1 VPARLRTP
9 EMQSVQASVTSEI
22 HAWMIRHELLPAAH
36 ASTMAAMIGTFCCRC
51 SPHGL
56 EHGLEI
62 SQPEDYHVMA
72 RLLAV
77 LLCLDDPAPGQQG
90 ASEVLGK
97 IASGVSAILAG
108 APLAASPWLGAVSE
122 LLRGVAGP
130 AGRDIETFK
139 AAFLDHWD
147 AVQEETRAMA
157 RAGAS
162 EPVWTA
168 RRDWLA
174 DYLRLRPLLIGTE
187 PYLRCWQTLL
197 GCWPA
202 PSLVRALEAEA
213 PAVRRAHPHPALDHA
228 LDVARHAHA
237 GGRVR
242 RAPALSEL
250 DALAVVSTYL
260 ANDLGSRERDQRS
273 QGPGRDPNLVLLLAR
288 YFLGRAGAEAAPG
301 NPHDPAAL
309 ERAEAVIVDMYNI
322 AVSRFRAFRTC
333 ALAAGDSADTR
344 LYLSLL
350 ARIVDGNLRSTIEH
364 TGEHPGEHTGG
375 HPGEHTGGHP
385 GHGGARAHGA
395 AAPGAH
401 GTEPRYSSLG
411 TLKRLD
417 WIRDQP

>member
-1 VPARLRTP
+1 
-9 EMQSVQASVTSEI
+9 
-22 HAWMIRHELLPAAH
+22 
-36 ASTMAAMIGTFCCRC
+36 MAAIIGTFCCRC
-51 SPHGL
+51 SPYGL
-56 EHGLEI
+56 EHEI
-62 SQPEDYHVMA
+62 SHAGDYHVVA

-97 IASGVSAILAG
+97 IESGVSAIHAG
-108 APLAASPWLGAVSE
+108 PPLAASPWLRAVSE

-147 AVQEETRAMA
+147 AVEEETRALA
-157 RAGAS
+157 RERVS

-168 RRDWLA
+168 QRDWLA

-202 PSLVRALEAEA
+202 PSLVQALEAEA
-213 PAVRRAHPHPALDHA
+213 PAVRRAHPQAALDHA

-237 GGRVR
+237 GGRLR
-242 RAPALSEL
+242 RSPALSEL
-250 DALAVVSTYL
+250 DALVVVSTYL

-273 QGPGRDPNLVLLLAR
+273 QGPGRDPNLVLLLER
-288 YFLGRAGAEAAPG
+288 YFLGRADAERIPG
-301 NPHDPAAL
+301 DPHDPAAL

-322 AVSRFRAFRTC
+322 GVSRFRAFRTC

-350 ARIVDGNLRSTIEH
+350 ARIVDGNLMSTMEH
-364 TGEHPGEHTGG
+364 TGEHTGEYTGEHAGQG
-375 HPGEHTGGHP
+375 S
-385 GHGGARAHGA
+385 ARAHGA
-395 AAPGAH
+395 AATAAH
-401 GTEPRYSSLG
+401 GTEPRYSSLE
-411 TLKRLD
+411 TLKRLN
-417 WIRDQP
+417 WIRDPT